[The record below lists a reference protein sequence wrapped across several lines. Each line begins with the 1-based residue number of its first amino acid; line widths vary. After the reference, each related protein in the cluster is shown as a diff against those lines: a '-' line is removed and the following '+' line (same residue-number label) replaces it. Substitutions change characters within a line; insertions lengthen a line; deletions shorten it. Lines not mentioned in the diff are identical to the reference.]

1 MSLYDVALK
10 LEVDSREYYI
20 KQAEASEHEGLK
32 KIFNKL
38 ADDEQRHYEYVQ
50 KMAEK
55 NVEFKETD
63 VLTDVKNIFTELLDN
78 DVRFEMDLSTIE
90 AYEFAKKMEQ
100 ESIEYYQKMQKETT
114 DQKALDI
121 LKKLENEERK
131 HLLTLEDILLYMRKP
146 ETWVEDAEFNIKET
160 Y

>member
-32 KIFNKL
+32 KIFYKL

-100 ESIEYYQKMQKETT
+100 ESIEYYQKMQKENT